1 MQGERR
7 PQVVLVRHGETGW
20 TKTGQHTGTTDID
33 LTETG
38 RRQAERLGT
47 VLSRRHFATVL
58 TSPLLRAAETCRLAG
73 LADAAEVRDD
83 LAEWDY
89 GAYEGRTTRDIRAER
104 PGWSLWDDGV
114 PGGESA
120 DDVGQRADRLIAELR
135 SLGGD
140 VAVFSHGHLLR
151 VMAARWVGLPPGGG
165 KRLALHTATISV
177 LGYERETRVLVHW
190 NQDCEPALR

>member
-1 MQGERR
+1 VQGERR
-7 PQVVLVRHGETGW
+7 PQVVLVRHGETEW

-47 VLSRRHFATVL
+47 VLSGRHFATVL